1 MEILSFDS
9 LDSTQTYLIDA
20 IVKSK
25 LQAPIAVIAK
35 EQNSGVGSRDNKWIG
50 SSGNLFISI
59 ALLVEMLPKDLKIE
73 SASIYFA
80 YIMKEL
86 LSRYS
91 SDIYIKWPND
101 LYRNDKKIGGVITKN
116 IENNLICGIG
126 VNIIKAPNST
136 YGCLGVAIDP
146 LDILQEYI
154 KELKKMYSWKQIF
167 IKYQIEFEKYKN
179 SYVHINNYQK
189 SLSSAQLCEDGSII
203 INNERVYS
211 LR

>member
-1 MEILSFDS
+1 LEIRSFDS
-9 LDSTQTYLIDA
+9 LDSTQTYLVDA
-20 IVKSK
+20 LAKGK

-35 EQNSGVGSRDNKWIG
+35 EQNSGVGSRDNEWTG
-50 SSGNLFISI
+50 SSGNLFVSF
-59 ALLVEMLPKDLKIE
+59 ALPIQTLPEDLKIE

-86 LSRYS
+86 LSKYS
-91 SDIYIKWPND
+91 SELYIKWPND
-101 LYRNDKKIGGVITKN
+101 LYKNDKKIGGVITKK
-116 IENNLICGIG
+116 IENNFICGIG
-126 VNIIKAPNST
+126 INIIKAPHST

-179 SYVHINNYQK
+179 SYVHINNYEE
-189 SLSSAQLCEDGSII
+189 SLSGAQLCEDGSII